1 MNFFL
6 VRLNYSDN
14 VIYYTLDGDPKERL
28 YILTNRRPELS
39 NEFYDVRGLK
49 SGELWRDN
57 FEIMFETS
65 SLEEFVE
72 ELKERN
78 FRSAAMRLLE
88 TIV

>member
-14 VIYYTLDGDPKERL
+14 VIYYTLNDDPKERL

-39 NEFYDVRGLK
+39 NEFYDARGLK
-49 SGELWRDN
+49 SGEVFRYNL
-57 FEIMFETS
+57 EIMFETS
-65 SLEEFVE
+65 SLEEFLE

-78 FRSAAMRLLE
+78 LRSAAMRLLE

>member
-6 VRLNYSDN
+6 VRLDYSDN

-28 YILTNRRPELS
+28 YILTNHRPELS

-49 SGELWRDN
+49 LDERRAN
-57 FEIMFETS
+57 FGIMFETS

-78 FRSAAMRLLE
+78 LRSAAMRLLE